1 MTIGVKTAPA
11 LGAIASINGGID
23 EIERALDALQVAV
36 STLESQWDGDAR
48 AAMSVAVRDW
58 NESIDRM
65 RRIGREANRVAQ
77 QSVERVDAF
86 DRGRAGA
93 WHR

>member
-1 MTIGVKTAPA
+1 MKIGLKTAPA

-48 AAMSVAVRDW
+48 AAMSVAVREW
-58 NESIDRM
+58 NESIERM

-86 DRGRAGA
+86 DRRRAGA